1 MISSQQSARFFTSE
15 AEQTINGA
23 GMFEI
28 GTTLRDA
35 RVRRDISLQQAEDD
49 TKIRVK
55 YIQAMENE
63 DFDVLPAGTYVKGFL
78 RTYAEYLDLDAQLL
92 IDEFNDRFG
101 TGEHREHVIHPT
113 RAVKAEAAPKT
124 RRKHQTNYILVAILA
139 VVIIAV
145 LAYLGWGNSS
155 SQSPT
160 FVTTTETE
168 ASTQTTATAPAETTP
183 RPAVT
188 PTQTQ
193 PATLQNIIFSATT
206 DDVWIE
212 LHKTSADGEI
222 VWQDTLLAG
231 ESQTLEQKDFPGQ
244 TMLWLKLGRIEG
256 LKVSVNGQPQKLGEN
271 VSDIYV
277 ITASGMTRQA

>member
-1 MISSQQSARFFTSE
+1 
-15 AEQTINGA
+15 
-23 GMFEI
+23 MFEI

-35 RVRRDISLQQAEDD
+35 RVRRDISLQQAEED

-78 RTYAEYLDLDAQLL
+78 RTYAEYLDLDARLL
-92 IDEFNDRFG
+92 IDEFNERFG
-101 TGEHREHVIHPT
+101 TGEHREHVIQPT

-168 ASTQTTATAPAETTP
+168 ASTRTTATAAEAETAP

-193 PATLQNIIFSATT
+193 PATLQNIIFQPRPMPSGLKYTRPAPMAKSSGRIRSLP
-206 DDVWIE
+206 VRVRRWSK
-212 LHKTSADGEI
+212 KTSRGRRCSGSG
-222 VWQDTLLAG
+222 WG
-231 ESQTLEQKDFPGQ
+231 
-244 TMLWLKLGRIEG
+244 KLEG
-256 LKVSVNGQPQKLGEN
+256 LKVSVNGLPQKLGEN

>member
-1 MISSQQSARFFTSE
+1 M
-15 AEQTINGA
+15 
-23 GMFEI
+23 
-28 GTTLRDA
+28 
-35 RVRRDISLQQAEDD
+35 
-49 TKIRVK
+49 
-55 YIQAMENE
+55 
-63 DFDVLPAGTYVKGFL
+63 
-78 RTYAEYLDLDAQLL
+78 
-92 IDEFNDRFG
+92 
-101 TGEHREHVIHPT
+101 
-113 RAVKAEAAPKT
+113 
-124 RRKHQTNYILVAILA
+124 AILA

-168 ASTQTTATAPAETTP
+168 ASTQTTATVPAENTR

-193 PATLQNIIFSATT
+193 PETLQNIIFSATT

-212 LHKTSADGEI
+212 VHKTSADGEI

-231 ESQTLEQKDFPGQ
+231 ESQTLEQKDFAGQ
-244 TMLWLKLGRIEG
+244 TKLWLMVGRIEG
-256 LKVSVNGQPQKLGEN
+256 LKVSVNGLPQKLGED

-277 ITASGMTRQA
+277 ITASGMARQA